1 MYALAATEAVG
12 SIAYLL
18 LACTGIAV
26 SAFLWDRLAAIERTR
41 GAPAS
46 REGGLMLVYAA
57 ALVGGLTGAKLAFL
71 AAEGWNYADDW
82 SALLSG
88 KSITGAL
95 LGGYASVEIAKR
107 ALGITR
113 TTGDRFAVLVP
124 ASIGIGRIG
133 CSIAGCCAGVACDD
147 SWYSWHDSNGASHVP
162 TQAIEALFNF
172 GFAGWALLA
181 FRQRWYVGNCFHLY
195 LIAYG
200 VARFSLEF
208 VRERIEIVGPLGG
221 YHFAALA
228 LIVLG
233 VLRWRRVGTVP
244 SC

>member
-133 CSIAGCCAGVACDD
+133 GGAVEATARQPEAASTIQAQMILTAALIEGVA
-147 SWYSWHDSNGASHVP
+147 
-162 TQAIEALFNF
+162 LF
-172 GFAGWALLA
+172 AVVVCL
-181 FRQRWYVGNCFHLY
+181 
-195 LIAYG
+195 
-200 VARFSLEF
+200 
-208 VRERIEIVGPLGG
+208 
-221 YHFAALA
+221 
-228 LIVLG
+228 LG
-233 VLRWRRVGTVP
+233 VL
-244 SC
+244 